1 MTLYDA
7 VIGLKAYKEVDER
20 MEQLWRN
27 IDGAI
32 ISPRMDKNAA
42 SLPKIRASGDIL
54 ELDGRA
60 ESTIQALMTDL
71 KSTFT
76 LLAEKLPH
84 DLMDSLCKF
93 MMVDL
98 IPRLVQKWLTPAIP
112 TSLDNIPDFDQMI
125 DEAGEL
131 CTLLRSKGYTHYD
144 ELQQWVD
151 DAPNIWL
158 RRCTEKA
165 LDTVRVRLG
174 KGIGQSRQVE
184 KVEKHMVSLAEG
196 KELATTGAGATA
208 DTNDWGDDWGDAW
221 DDDDGDNDQGQKEE
235 ANKLKPHQ
243 EQQDS
248 ANADEDD
255 GADAWGWGDEEP
267 EKPAEEPKQMEKQS
281 QKVESAEEDDSAAAW
296 GWGDDGEGEESQ
308 ALSNPKGPSREAKK
322 NPLSGA
328 TRELVMKETYH
339 ISSMPEPVLEL
350 IFSLLEDGA
359 TLVKDAHRFGHVAA
373 TANGLFA
380 LPTYVLSLF
389 RAISPHYYAIDG
401 GGNM

>member
-1 MTLYDA
+1 MTLSDA

-27 IDGAI
+27 LDGALV
-32 ISPRMDKNAA
+32 SPRMDNKAS
-42 SLPKIRASGDIL
+42 SLPKIRASGDVL

-60 ESTIQALMTDL
+60 EPTLQALMTDL
-71 KSTFT
+71 KSIFT
-76 LLAEKLPH
+76 LLAEKLPRE
-84 DLMDSLCKF
+84 LMDSLCKF

-98 IPRLVQKWLTPAIP
+98 IPRLVQNWLTPAIP
-112 TSLDNIPDFDQMI
+112 TSLSNIPDFDQMI
-125 DEAGEL
+125 DDAGEL
-131 CTLLRSKGYTHYD
+131 CTLLESKGFTYYD
-144 ELQQWVD
+144 ELQHWVD

-158 RRCTEKA
+158 SRCTETA

-196 KELATTGAGATA
+196 KELATTGAGAA
-208 DTNDWGDDWGDAW
+208 AETNDWGDDWGDAW
-221 DDDDGDNDQGQKEE
+221 GDDDQDQDQGQKEE
-235 ANKLKPHQ
+235 ASKSNSHQ
-243 EQQDS
+243 EQKDTKTG
-248 ANADEDD
+248 DEDD
-255 GADAWGWGDEEP
+255 GADAWGWGDDEP
-267 EKPAEEPKQMEKQS
+267 EKPAEDS
-281 QKVESAEEDDSAAAW
+281 NQKAADAEEDDSAAAW
-296 GWGDDGEGEESQ
+296 GWGDEDEVVEPQ
-308 ALSNPKGPSREAKK
+308 APSKSKAPQREAR
-322 NPLSGA
+322 NEPTTEA

-350 IFSLLEDGA
+350 IFALLEDGA

-373 TANGLFA
+373 TASGLFA